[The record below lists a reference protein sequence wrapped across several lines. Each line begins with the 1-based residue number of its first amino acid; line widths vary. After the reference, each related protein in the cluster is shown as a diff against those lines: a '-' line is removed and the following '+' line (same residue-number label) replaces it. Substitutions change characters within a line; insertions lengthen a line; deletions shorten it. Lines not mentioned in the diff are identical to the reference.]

1 MVPLLLLFLADQA
14 ADPATNAAVGS
25 VTELLRWGIGGV
37 FIIVSLFANWTL
49 WRNNV
54 SLTNQI
60 AKLQE
65 DRIADVRLCT
75 NALVNAAGS
84 MTANAEG
91 LKSVNTTLQQEFQRR
106 GNR

>member
-1 MVPLLLLFLADQA
+1 M
-14 ADPATNAAVGS
+14 DPATVTTIGS
-25 VTELLRWGIGGV
+25 VTELLRYGIAGV
-37 FIIVSLFANWTL
+37 FIIVLLFACWTL

-54 SLTNQI
+54 ALTNQI

-91 LKSVNTTLQQEFQRR
+91 LKSVNTTLQNEFQRR
-106 GNR
+106 GSR